1 MQQVRVKSNGKNY
14 LVNVSSG
21 DDMGV
26 GAGFAVGQL
35 VLKSYTDSKWYM
47 VRASGS
53 AGTVQMVV
61 SQSALP
67 FTNGPIYQQYNTT
80 ASIVGYMDFFEQNY
94 PWQIVASN
102 NGLAYQVYLTGTAP
116 NVTLVVSQSAYG
128 KAFITT
134 SMNAVIPTAKPQLF
148 LQNISDGNYY
158 NAGLTTNAGVTT
170 MMVNQSYVPQNLVH
184 PIY

>member
-1 MQQVRVKSNGKNY
+1 
-14 LVNVSSG
+14 
-21 DDMGV
+21 MGI
-26 GAGFAVGQL
+26 GAGFATGQL
-35 VLKSYTDSKWYM
+35 VMKSNTDGKWYVTM
-47 VRASGS
+47 VSGS
-53 AGTVQMVV
+53 SPSAVLFV

-170 MMVNQSYVPQNLVH
+170 MTVNQSYVPQNLVH